1 MTYKFNQIPIELKNT
16 PHWILWRSELREGKK
31 TKVPYQINGEM
42 AQSNNKRSWSTF
54 PTIIKFFEKGGYDGI
69 GFMFSKDDP
78 FIGIDIDHCV
88 SEGALTE
95 LAEDVIETVQ
105 SYTEYSPSGEGIHII
120 AKGKLPLKGPG
131 TGRKNP
137 TLGLEVYRHGRY
149 FTFTGDC
156 LDNVPVQERTEEFKV
171 LFKKYL
177 EEKPKPVPKTT
188 VAVEREDISNLT
200 NAQLWE
206 KMFNSK
212 NGASIQSLF
221 QGHLINGDHSS
232 TDMALCNHLAFWT
245 DKDPIKM
252 DDMFRESSL
261 IREKWDKPHSSD
273 GRTYGQMTIDTAIL
287 ATPSTIS
294 DFEPQ
299 QEKPYE
305 IYISDDSQGIE
316 DTEEII
322 DKVPNFHLT
331 ELGNAE
337 RIVYY
342 HGDNIRYC
350 NELEWLIWNGK
361 QWKEDSKRKIEA
373 ITAKTLRGLY
383 TESAAEEDKYRSKQF
398 HDWAKKCEKRAIR
411 INSILDVR
419 PMVSVRKQ
427 DLDSHKFL
435 FNCENGVVDLKT
447 GELLQH
453 DRDLLL
459 TKISPIPYKKDA
471 ECPNWISFLASIF
484 LTPDNKPDYE
494 VIDFLQKAIGYSL
507 TGVTKEQVMFF
518 LFGNGRN
525 GKSTFINTIQD
536 LLGDY
541 GKQTNSDTFIK
552 KRNDSGINNDV
563 ARLDGARFVSAV
575 ESEEGQQLSE
585 ALVKQI
591 TGGEK
596 MSARFLRQEYF
607 EFTPEFKVFFT
618 TNHKPII
625 KGSDEGIWRRIKLI
639 PFTVTIPK
647 DKIDY
652 DLPDKLSKEMPGI
665 LKWAVDGCLK
675 WQVEGLK
682 EPKAVMEATASYR
695 EDMDILGPFLEENCT
710 IQVNSKIEA
719 KSLYENYTKWCYQ
732 NNELELKNRVFYRQL
747 EIRGFKKEK
756 GAKNKT
762 FIHGITFNQYVG
774 AGLFQ
779 DNESEIDGKSQKDDG
794 KGYQGVTG
802 GLSESNP
809 NNVTSINRKK
819 L

>member
-1 MTYKFNQIPIELKNT
+1 MRYKFNQIPAELKNT
-16 PHWILWRSELREGKK
+16 PHWILWRSEVRNGKK

-54 PTIIKFFEKGGYDGI
+54 PTIIKFYEQGDYDGI

-78 FIGIDIDHCV
+78 FIGIDIDHCIQ
-88 SEGALTE
+88 EGALTS
-95 LAEDVIETVQ
+95 LAEDVIEIVN
-105 SYTEYSPSGEGIHII
+105 SYTEYSPSGDGMHII

-131 TGRKNP
+131 TGRKNVD
-137 TLGLEVYRHGRY
+137 TGLEVYRHGRY

-156 LDNVPVQERTEEFKV
+156 LDQVPVEDRTDELKV
-171 LFKKYL
+171 LFEKYL
-177 EEKPKPVPKTT
+177 KEKPKPEKKQSTT
-188 VAVEREDISNLT
+188 SFEREDITSLSN
-200 NAQLWE
+200 AELWE
-206 KMFNSK
+206 RMFDSK
-212 NGASIQSLF
+212 SGAAIKDLF
-221 QGHLINGDHSS
+221 QGMLINGDHSS

-245 DKDPIKM
+245 DKDAAKM
-252 DDMFRESSL
+252 DSMFRESSL
-261 IREKWDKPHSSD
+261 LREKWDKPHSSD

-287 ATPSTIS
+287 STPSTIA
-294 DFEPQ
+294 DYEPPE
-299 QEKPYE
+299 EKKYE
-305 IYISDDSQGIE
+305 VYISDNSIE

-322 DKVPNFHLT
+322 DEAPKFHLT

-337 RIVYY
+337 RIAYY
-342 HGDNIRYC
+342 HGENVRYC

-361 QWKEDSKRKIEA
+361 HWHEDSKRQIEA
-373 ITAKTLRGLY
+373 ITAKTLRAIYGEAKA
-383 TESAAEEDKYRSKQF
+383 TEDKYQSKLL
-398 HDWAKKCEKRAIR
+398 HDWAKKCERRSIR

-419 PMVSVRKQ
+419 PMVSVKKKE
-427 DLDSHKFL
+427 LDSHSFL
-435 FNCENGVVDLKT
+435 FNCDNGVIDLKT
-447 GELLQH
+447 GELLPH

-459 TKISPIPYKKDA
+459 TKISPIKYDRNA
-471 ECPNWISFLASIF
+471 ECPNWKAFLESIF
-484 LTPDNKPDYE
+484 KTPAGEPDYE
-494 VIDFLQKAIGYSL
+494 LIKYLQKAIGYSL

-525 GKSTFINTIQD
+525 GKSTFINIIQD

-541 GKQTNSDTFIK
+541 GRQTNSDTFLK

-618 TNHKPII
+618 TNHKPIV
-625 KGSDEGIWRRIKLI
+625 KGSDEGIWRRIMLI

-652 DLPDKLSKEMPGI
+652 DLPDKLAKEMPGV
-665 LKWAVDGCLK
+665 LRWAVEGCMK
-675 WQVEGLK
+675 WQAEGLRAP
-682 EPKAVMEATASYR
+682 EAVKAATAEYR
-695 EDMDILGPFLEENCT
+695 EDMDILAPFIDENCT
-710 IQVNSKIEA
+710 VNPSVKIEA
-719 KSLYENYTKWCYQ
+719 KLLYENYTKWCFQ
-732 NNELELKNRVFYRQL
+732 NNELDLKNRAFYRQL

-756 GAKNKT
+756 GTANKN
-762 FIHGITFNQYVG
+762 FILGITLNKL
-774 AGLFQ
+774 AGSNLFSTE
-779 DNESEIDGKSQKDDG
+779 NEDK
-794 KGYQGVTG
+794 
-802 GLSESNP
+802 
-809 NNVTSINRKK
+809 NNVTPIKRKK

>member
-1 MTYKFNQIPIELKNT
+1 MTHQFHNIPVELKNT
-16 PHWILWRSELREGKK
+16 PHWILWRKEERGGKS

-88 SEGALTE
+88 NEGALTE

-131 TGRKNP
+131 TGRKNSGI
-137 TLGLEVYRHGRY
+137 GLEVYRHGRY
-149 FTFTGDC
+149 FTFTGNSLGEVLIVDRSDE
-156 LDNVPVQERTEEFKV
+156 LKV
-171 LFKKYL
+171 LFDKYL
-177 EEKPKPVPKTT
+177 KGKEMPAPKARTEQR
-188 VAVEREDISNLT
+188 EREDFSSLSN
-200 NAQLWE
+200 ADLWE
-206 KMFNSK
+206 RMFNSK
-212 NGASIQSLF
+212 SGGNIKDLF
-221 QGHLINGDHSS
+221 QGLLINGDHSS

-245 DKDPIKM
+245 GKDASKM
-252 DDMFRESSL
+252 DSMFRESSL
-261 IREKWDKPHSSD
+261 LREKWDKQHSGD
-273 GRTYGQMTIDTAIL
+273 GRTYGQMTIETAIL

-294 DFEPQ
+294 DFEPPE
-299 QEKPYE
+299 EKKYE
-305 IYISDDSQGIE
+305 IYISDEPNEIE

-361 QWKEDSKRKIEA
+361 QWQEDSKRNIEA
-373 ITAKTLRGLY
+373 LAAKTLRGLY
-383 TESAAEEDKYRSKQF
+383 QESKTEEDRYRAKQLN
-398 HDWAKKCEKRAIR
+398 DWAKKCEKRAIR

-419 PMVSVRKQ
+419 PMVSIKKK
-427 DLDSHKFL
+427 DLDAHKFL
-435 FNCENGVVDLKT
+435 FNCDNGVIDLKT
-447 GELLQH
+447 GELSPH
-453 DRDLLL
+453 DRDLLF
-459 TKISPIPYKKDA
+459 TKISPIEYKKDA
-471 ECPNWISFLASIF
+471 KCPNWIGFLESIF
-484 LTPDNKPDYE
+484 LTPEGKPDFE
-494 VIDFLQKAIGYSL
+494 LIGFLQKAIGYSF
-507 TGVTKEQVMFF
+507 TGVTKEQIMFF

-541 GKQTNSDTFIK
+541 GRQTNSDTFLK
-552 KRNDSGINNDV
+552 KKNDSGINNDV

-585 ALVKQI
+585 SLVKQI

-652 DLPDKLSKEMPGI
+652 DLPDKLAREMPGI
-665 LKWAVDGCLK
+665 LRWAVEGCLK
-675 WQVEGLK
+675 WQADGLG
-682 EPKAVMEATASYR
+682 EPDAVRDATEEYR
-695 EDMDILGPFLEENCT
+695 QDMDILGPFIDENCS
-710 IQVNSKIEA
+710 IKVNAKIEA
-719 KSLYENYTKWCYQ
+719 KTLYENYTKWCYQ
-732 NNELELKNRVFYRQL
+732 NNEMELKNRVFYRQL

-756 GAKNKT
+756 GAKNKN
-762 FIHGITFNQYVG
+762 FIHGITLNQYAG
-774 AGLFQ
+774 AGFLP
-779 DNESEIDGKSQKDDG
+779 DDEERVT
-794 KGYQGVTG
+794 KGVTKQTQK
-802 GLSESNP
+802 SNP
-809 NNVTSINRKK
+809 NKVTHITRKK

>member
-1 MTYKFNQIPIELKNT
+1 MTHQFHNIPVELKNT

-54 PTIIKFFEKGGYDGI
+54 PTAIKFFEKGGYDGI

-88 SEGALTE
+88 NEGALTE

-137 TLGLEVYRHGRY
+137 GIGLEIYRHGRY
-149 FTFTGDC
+149 FTFTGDS
-156 LDNVPVQERTEEFKV
+156 LGEVLIVDRTDELKV
-171 LFKKYL
+171 LFDKYL
-177 EEKPKPVPKTT
+177 KEKEMPAPKVRTEQR
-188 VAVEREDISNLT
+188 EREDFSSLSN
-200 NAQLWE
+200 ADLWE

-212 NGASIQSLF
+212 SGGSIKDLF
-221 QGHLINGDHSS
+221 QGLLINGDHSS

-245 DKDPIKM
+245 DKDASKM
-252 DDMFRESSL
+252 DSMFRESSL
-261 IREKWDKPHSSD
+261 FREKWDKQHSGD
-273 GRTYGQMTIDTAIL
+273 GRTYGQMTIETAIL
-287 ATPSTIS
+287 STPSTIS
-294 DFEPQ
+294 DFEPPE
-299 QEKPYE
+299 EKKYE
-305 IYISDDSQGIE
+305 IYISDEQNEIE

-361 QWKEDSKRKIEA
+361 QWQEDSKRNIEA
-373 ITAKTLRGLY
+373 LAVKTLRGLY
-383 TESAAEEDKYRSKQF
+383 QESKTEEDRYRAKQLN
-398 HDWAKKCEKRAIR
+398 DWAKKCEKRAIR

-419 PMVSVRKQ
+419 PMVSIKKK
-427 DLDSHKFL
+427 DLDAHKFL
-435 FNCENGVVDLKT
+435 FNCNNGVIDLKT
-447 GELLQH
+447 GELSPH
-453 DRDLLL
+453 DRDLLF
-459 TKISPIPYKKDA
+459 TKISPIEYKKDA
-471 ECPNWISFLASIF
+471 KCPNWIGFLESIF
-484 LTPDNKPDYE
+484 LTPEGKPDHE
-494 VIDFLQKAIGYSL
+494 LIEFLQKAIGYSF
-507 TGVTKEQVMFF
+507 TGVTKEQIMFF

-541 GKQTNSDTFIK
+541 GRQTNSDTFLK
-552 KRNDSGINNDV
+552 KKNDSGINNDV

-585 ALVKQI
+585 SLVKQI

-652 DLPDKLSKEMPGI
+652 DLPDKLAKEMPGI
-665 LKWAVDGCLK
+665 LRWAVEGCLK
-675 WQVEGLK
+675 WQSDGLG
-682 EPKAVMEATASYR
+682 EPQAVKEATEDYR
-695 EDMDILGPFLEENCT
+695 QDMDILGPFIDENCT
-710 IQVNSKIEA
+710 VHSNAKIEA
-719 KSLYENYTKWCYQ
+719 KTLYENYTKWCYS
-732 NNELELKNRVFYRQL
+732 NNEMELKNRAFYRQL

-762 FIHGITFNQYVG
+762 FLLGMTLNQYSGVG
-774 AGLFQ
+774 FFQ
-779 DNESEIDGKSQKDDG
+779 DDPAR
-794 KGYQGVTG
+794 VTENPKRVTE
-802 GLSESNP
+802 LSSKSNP
-809 NNVTSINRKK
+809 EKVTPINRKR

>member
-1 MTYKFNQIPIELKNT
+1 MRYKFNQIPAELKNT
-16 PHWILWRSELREGKK
+16 PHWILWRSEVRNGKK

-54 PTIIKFFEKGGYDGI
+54 PTIIKFYEQGDYDGI

-78 FIGIDIDHCV
+78 FVGIDIDHCIQ
-88 SEGALTE
+88 EGALTS
-95 LAEDVIETVQ
+95 LAEDVIETVN
-105 SYTEYSPSGEGIHII
+105 SYTEYSPSGDGIHII

-131 TGRKNP
+131 TGRKNVD
-137 TLGLEVYRHGRY
+137 LGLEVYRHGRY

-156 LDNVPVQERTEEFKV
+156 LDQVPVEDRTEELKV
-171 LFKKYL
+171 LFEKYL
-177 EEKPKPVPKTT
+177 KEKPKPEKKQSTT
-188 VAVEREDISNLT
+188 SFEREDITSLSN
-200 NAQLWE
+200 AELWE
-206 KMFNSK
+206 RMFDSK
-212 NGASIQSLF
+212 SGAAIKDLF
-221 QGHLINGDHSS
+221 QGMLINGDHSS

-245 DKDPIKM
+245 DKDAAKM
-252 DDMFRESSL
+252 DSMFRESSL
-261 IREKWDKPHSSD
+261 LREKWDKPHSSD

-287 ATPSTIS
+287 STPSTIA
-294 DFEPQ
+294 DYEPPE
-299 QEKPYE
+299 EKKYE
-305 IYISDDSQGIE
+305 VYISDNSIE

-322 DKVPNFHLT
+322 DEAPKFHLT

-337 RIVYY
+337 RIAYY
-342 HGDNIRYC
+342 HGENVRYC

-361 QWKEDSKRKIEA
+361 HWHEDSKRQIEA
-373 ITAKTLRGLY
+373 ITAKTFRAIYGEAKA
-383 TESAAEEDKYRSKQF
+383 TEDKYQSKLL
-398 HDWAKKCEKRAIR
+398 HDWAKKCERRSIR

-419 PMVSVRKQ
+419 PMVSVKKKE
-427 DLDSHKFL
+427 LDAHNFL
-435 FNCENGVVDLKT
+435 FNCDNGVIDLKT
-447 GELLQH
+447 GELLPH

-459 TKISPIPYKKDA
+459 TKLSPIKYDKNA
-471 ECPNWISFLASIF
+471 ECPNWKAFLESIF
-484 LTPDNKPDYE
+484 KTHTGEADHELINY
-494 VIDFLQKAIGYSL
+494 LQKAIGYSL

-525 GKSTFINTIQD
+525 GKSTFINIIQD

-541 GKQTNSDTFIK
+541 GRQTNSDTFLK

-618 TNHKPII
+618 TNHKPIV
-625 KGSDEGIWRRIKLI
+625 KGSDEGIWRRIMLI

-652 DLPDKLSKEMPGI
+652 DLPDKLAKEMPGV
-665 LKWAVDGCLK
+665 LRWAVEGCMK
-675 WQVEGLK
+675 WQAEGLRAP
-682 EPKAVMEATASYR
+682 EAVKAATAEYR
-695 EDMDILGPFLEENCT
+695 EDMDILAPFIDENCT
-710 IQVNSKIEA
+710 VNSSVRIEA

-732 NNELELKNRVFYRQL
+732 NNELELKNRAFYRQL
-747 EIRGFKKEK
+747 EVRGFKKEK
-756 GAKNKT
+756 GTGNKN
-762 FIHGITFNQYVG
+762 FILGITLNKL
-774 AGLFQ
+774 AGSNLFSTE
-779 DNESEIDGKSQKDDG
+779 NEDK
-794 KGYQGVTG
+794 
-802 GLSESNP
+802 
-809 NNVTSINRKK
+809 NNVTPINRKK